1 MLIFPYGFDT
11 LLDRRPW
18 ANWIVIA
25 TCIAM
30 SLATWSGL
38 MSGYDLALRGWAPT
52 PLLGHSL
59 IHGGFTH
66 LAGNMI
72 VLWVFGNAICSN
84 FGNHF
89 YALAYL
95 ACLVASAVVHLSMDG
110 QPAIGASGAING
122 IVGIALAAY
131 PRNQVNVFWWI
142 FNQTGTFQIRAWT
155 LVLIWLAFDLA
166 GVALGA
172 GRVAYWAHLG
182 GLGFGVIIGMIA
194 LLLGWI
200 QTTKWDN
207 ATLVDILTGNGKDE
221 RR

>member
-1 MLIFPYGFDT
+1 VFIFPCGFDT

-25 TCIAM
+25 ICIAM

-38 MSGYDLALRGWAPT
+38 VPGYDLALRGWAPT

-84 FGNHF
+84 FGNRF

-95 ACLVASAVVHLSMDG
+95 ACLVASAAVHLSMDG

-155 LVLIWLAFDLA
+155 LVLIWLAFDLV
-166 GVALGA
+166 GVAVGA

-182 GLGFGVIIGMIA
+182 GLGFGVILGLIA
-194 LLLGWI
+194 LLLGWV

-207 ATLVDILTGNGKDE
+207 ATLVDILTGNGNDE
-221 RR
+221 QR